1 MGAGPKPLPQVGAVA
16 VTRPWRVSFSHTPRG
31 ASFCRLGGCSVGTW
45 RCRLPFWPLP
55 AATACANRRLTSVRH
70 LLTPA
75 FSSELDRR
83 RVGEGRHLRKE
94 SKRRAAQ
101 KPAGKLNMHID
112 AGFFVALLWRTA
124 SPSVGSAGSAAG
136 GSVGG
141 GDAAAGKLQPCH
153 RGTGARRGL
162 RVPACPAAGSRP
174 PPRPAVRAAGSTLSP
189 VAGPGAV
196 LRRSALPLPSF
207 LPSPSGC
214 AAPPLPRRGAAGVS
228 AEPLGATGR
237 AVAPSLRSARP
248 PSAGGPRCAR
258 APPPPGGGRGGP
270 GRRRLGAVSP
280 RGARPAARQP
290 AFRRVRGFGR
300 EGGTGVPP
308 RVGGGW

>member
-207 LPSPSGC
+207 LPSLPVGLRRPAS
-214 AAPPLPRRGAAGVS
+214 APQRSRRGERGAARRHRAGCGS
-228 AEPLGATGR
+228 FPPL
-237 AVAPSLRSARP
+237 RP
-248 PSAGGPRCAR
+248 PPLLRGGGGGLAARVRRRPLAAGGA
-258 APPPPGGGRGGP
+258 ALGGGGWGP
-270 GRRRLGAVSP
+270 LV
-280 RGARPAARQP
+280 PAARAQP
-290 AFRRVRGFGR
+290 PASPPS
-300 EGGTGVPP
+300 GV
-308 RVGGGW
+308 